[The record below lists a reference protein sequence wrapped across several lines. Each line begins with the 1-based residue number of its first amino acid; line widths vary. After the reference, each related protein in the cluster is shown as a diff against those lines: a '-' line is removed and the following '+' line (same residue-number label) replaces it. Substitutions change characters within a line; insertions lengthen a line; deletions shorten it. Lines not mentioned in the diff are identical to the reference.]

1 MRNRIYKKIIL
12 AVFVIGFFALADRA
26 AFASEITSKNI
37 IGLVN
42 ESRIKEGLK
51 ALVENDK
58 LSAAAKDKANDMV
71 KKDYFAHTSP
81 SGVTPWHWLKKNE
94 YNYKYAGENLAINF
108 ESTEKQHE
116 AWMKSKSHR
125 DNILNASYREI
136 GVAVFKGK
144 ADGNEALITVEFF
157 GAQVVGVADAVKKES
172 DPVAAEKKVSESEK
186 TEQAPALSPES
197 NLNAE
202 LANIYE
208 NKYASPIPKIKA
220 VGNTN
225 KNKILNIIW
234 LVSFALVG
242 FSIVAGPLVIS
253 MKGLKDAVILWK
265 RRHSHSNSFALINSE
280 RQKKMVE
287 DFWQNMKKAAP

>member
-1 MRNRIYKKIIL
+1 MRKRIYKKLIL
-12 AVFVIGFFALADRA
+12 AVFVIVFFALANGT
-26 AFASEITSKNI
+26 AFASEITSQNI
-37 IGLVN
+37 IELVN
-42 ESRIKEGLK
+42 KSRIKEGLK
-51 ALVENDK
+51 ALVENGK
-58 LSAAAKDKANDMV
+58 LSSAARDKADDML
-71 KKDYFAHTSP
+71 KKDYFSHTSP
-81 SGVTPWHWLKKNE
+81 SGVTPWYWLKKNE

-108 ESTEKQHE
+108 ESAEKQHE
-116 AWMKSKSHR
+116 AWMKSQTHR
-125 DNILNASYREI
+125 DNILNANYQEI
-136 GVAVFKGK
+136 GIAVFEGK
-144 ADGNEALITVEFF
+144 VNGSKALITVEFF
-157 GAQVVGVADAVKKES
+157 GTVFKGMVS
-172 DPVAAEKKVSESEK
+172 AEKNENPPIAVEKRVFGAEK

-225 KNKILNIIW
+225 KNKILNIVW

-242 FSIVAGPLVIS
+242 LSIVAGPFVIS

-265 RRHSHSNSFALINSE
+265 RRHSHSNSFALINPE

-287 DFWQNMKKAAP
+287 DFWQNMKEAAP